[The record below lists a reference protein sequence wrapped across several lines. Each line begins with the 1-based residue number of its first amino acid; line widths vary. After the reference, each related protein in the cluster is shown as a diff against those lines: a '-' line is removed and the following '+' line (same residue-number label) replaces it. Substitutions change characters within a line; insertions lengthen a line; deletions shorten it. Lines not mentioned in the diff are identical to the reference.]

1 MPDTAMEG
9 LLPSIQLFQTG
20 NVKGPR
26 QPAVDTRHFA
36 LEEHRDK
43 VADLTR
49 GFLRRKIKC

>member
-26 QPAVDTRHFA
+26 QPALDARHFA

-43 VADLTR
+43 VADLMR
-49 GFLRRKIKC
+49 GFLRKKIKC